1 MRILF
6 ASTDATQTTGYGRI
20 AYNIL
25 LHWSNLGH
33 EIHHFAFQRYKLYG
47 IEEDR
52 KLPVN
57 VHLIDVHTL
66 SKDTFGTDIWADTV
80 RKVDPDIIIVYN
92 DMPVTCALLN
102 QMLDSPKTCPFI
114 SYLDIVYT
122 FQKSEL
128 VDHIAKYAD
137 HIFVFSDFWKKHLTD
152 CFKISP
158 KKVSVFPHGVDK
170 NKFTKISKGSAKKVL
185 GLKEDDFMI
194 FNTNRN
200 SYRKLLDITIKAF
213 VRFWKLA
220 GDNKKVKLMINCRV
234 DIDTGYNFQDIIKTA
249 CILESVDYDII
260 STQNIKLLSENGGLV
275 SDKLINTALNAS
287 DIGMNTCG
295 GEGFGLC
302 NTEGAYLGVPQIVTN
317 TGGLSDIFRGFENML
332 VDPKVYMTLPANI
345 DFHNG
350 ELAICDYKDFADK
363 LLFYYNNRD
372 ILKADGASIEK
383 HITQKYDW
391 DNLLEEF
398 SYSVDKLITRR
409 NVQCLYIN
417 KDKDITA
424 RKSMEQQLVPGMDIL
439 RIRGGYDDFSSHT
452 KAWRKAFDENNAI
465 TLVSRDNVVFKGDFT
480 LKMLDAVSKLP
491 MTWQIAHVN
500 TESSGEEGHL
510 ANSSWY
516 AISHSGLFAMHKSN
530 YTIHVK
536 DMVCFSVIV

>member
-6 ASTDATQTTGYGRI
+6 ASTDTTQTTGYGRI

-25 LHWSNLGH
+25 LHWANLGH
-33 EIHHFAFQRYKLYG
+33 EIHHFAFQRYETYG
-47 IEEDR
+47 IKEER
-52 KLPVN
+52 KLPNN

-66 SKDTFGTDIWADTV
+66 SKETFGIDIWADTV
-80 RKVDPDIIIVYN
+80 QKVNPDVIIVYN

-122 FQKSEL
+122 FQKTEL
-128 VDHIAKYAD
+128 IDHIAKYAD

-158 KKVSVFPHGVDK
+158 KQVSVFPHGVDK
-170 NKFTKISKGSAKKVL
+170 NKFTKLSKGSAKKVL

-200 SYRKLLDITIKAF
+200 SYRKLLDITVKAF
-213 VRFWKLA
+213 VRFWKLTG
-220 GDNKKVKLMINCRV
+220 GDEKVKLMINCRF

-249 CILESVDYDII
+249 CILESVDYDTI
-260 STQNIKLLSENGGLV
+260 STQNIKLLSEKGGLV
-275 SDKLINTALNAS
+275 SDEIINTALNAS
-287 DIGMNTCG
+287 DIGVNTCG

-332 VDPKVYMTLPANI
+332 VDPKIYMTLPANI

-363 LLFYYNNRD
+363 ILFYYNNRD
-372 ILKADGASIEK
+372 ILKADGEGIEK
-383 HITQKYDW
+383 HIKQTYDW
-391 DNLLEEF
+391 NDLLENF
-398 SYSVDKLITRR
+398 SYRVDKLNTRR
-409 NVQCLYIN
+409 NIKCLYIN
-417 KDKDITA
+417 KDEDIHA
-424 RKSMEQQLVPGMDIL
+424 RKMMEKQSIPGLDIL
-439 RIRGGYDDFSSHT
+439 RIRGDYDDLSSHT

-465 TLVSRDNVVFKGDFT
+465 TVISKDDVVFTCDFIP
-480 LKMLDAVSKLP
+480 KMLDAVSKLP
-491 MTWQIAHVN
+491 MTWQIVHLKSLDAN
-500 TESSGEEGHL
+500 GQL
-510 ANSSWY
+510 ANSCY

-530 YTIHVK
+530 YAMTI
-536 DMVCFSVIV
+536 DNMVCFSATV

>member
-6 ASTDATQTTGYGRI
+6 ASTDTTQTTGYGRI

-25 LHWSNLGH
+25 LHWANLGH
-33 EIHHFAFQRYKLYG
+33 EIHHFAFQRYKPYG
-47 IEEDR
+47 IEEER
-52 KLPVN
+52 KLPEN

-66 SKDTFGTDIWADTV
+66 STDTFGTDIWADALK
-80 RKVDPDIIIVYN
+80 KVNPDVIIVYN

-102 QMLDSPKTCPFI
+102 QMLEFPKTCPFI

-128 VDHIAKYAD
+128 IDHIAKYAD

-170 NKFTKISKGSAKKVL
+170 NKFTKILKGSAKKAL

-213 VRFWKLA
+213 VRFWKLTG
-220 GDNKKVKLMINCRV
+220 GDEKVKLMINCRL
-234 DIDTGYNFQDIIKTA
+234 DIDNGYNFQDIIKTA
-249 CILESVDYDII
+249 CILEGVDYDTI

-275 SDKLINTALNAS
+275 SDEIINTALNAS

-332 VDPKVYMTLPANI
+332 VDPKIFMTLPASI

-372 ILKADGASIEK
+372 ILKADGEGIEK
-383 HITQKYDW
+383 HIKQTYDW

-398 SYSVDKLITRR
+398 SYSVDKLKTRR
-409 NVQCLYIN
+409 NIKAFYIN
-417 KDKDITA
+417 NDKDIHA
-424 RKSMEQQLVPGMDIL
+424 RKMMENQSIPGMDIL
-439 RIRGGYDDFSSHT
+439 RIKGDYDDLSSHT
-452 KAWRKAFDENNAI
+452 KTWRKAYDENDAI
-465 TLVSRDNVVFKGDFT
+465 TVISKDDVVFTCDFIP
-480 LKMLDAVSKLP
+480 KMLDAVSKLP
-491 MTWQIAHVN
+491 MTWQIVHLKSLDAN
-500 TESSGEEGHL
+500 GQL
-510 ANSSWY
+510 ANSCY
-516 AISHSGLFAMHKSN
+516 AISNSGLFVANKSN
-530 YTIHVK
+530 YAMTIN
-536 DMVCFSVIV
+536 DMVCFSAIV